1 MTSKENLEELKAKM
15 DDLYRKAVATQ
26 DAGYWRA
33 YELSKSRYKEAKR
46 NTKKRKVAA

>member
-1 MTSKENLEELKAKM
+1 MTLEELKANM

-26 DAGYWRA
+26 NAGYWSA
-33 YELSKSRYKEAKR
+33 YERAKLRYKEAKR